1 MNKVYTWHDAFKVLT
16 DSDMVWV
23 ALLET
28 FAMIGAAGAMAVVFG
43 VPLGIILNMTDPKG
57 LKPNPAVNK
66 VLGFL
71 VNVGRSIPFIILC
84 IYLMPFTKF
93 LVNTKTGTLGA
104 IPPLAIA
111 AIPFMAR
118 LAEVAF
124 KEVPRGLVEAA
135 QAMGASNMQIIRKVL
150 LAESMPALISGI
162 TIMLVSLL
170 GYSAIVGSV
179 GAGGLGSL
187 AFNQGYSSFRDDI
200 TDAVMIVIIVLVV
213 VMQFFGDRLAVRAN
227 HR

>member
-1 MNKVYTWHDAFKVLT
+1 MKKEYTLADSWNVLIG
-16 DSDMVWV
+16 SDMVWN

-28 FAMIGAAGAMAVVFG
+28 LIMIGASGAMAIILG
-43 VPLGIILNMTDPKG
+43 VPLGVILNMTDPSG
-57 LKPNPAVNK
+57 LKPNAFVNK
-66 VLGFL
+66 VLGFA
-71 VNVGRSIPFIILC
+71 VNIGRSIPFIILC

-93 LVNTKTGTLGA
+93 LVKSSTGTLGA

-124 KEVPRGLVEAA
+124 KEVPKGLVEAA

-170 GYSAIVGSV
+170 GYSAIVGAV

-187 AFNQGYSSFRDDI
+187 AYNRGYSGFRGDI

-213 VMQFFGDRLAVRAN
+213 IMQFFGDRLAIRSN

>member
-1 MNKVYTWHDAFKVLT
+1 MLKEVTWLDRWNVLFG
-16 DSDMVWV
+16 SDMVWV

-28 FAMIGAAGAMAVVFG
+28 LAMIGAAGSLAIIFG
-43 VPLGIILNMTDPKG
+43 VPLGIILHITDKQG
-57 LKPNPAVNK
+57 LKPNAFINKTLGFAVNI
-66 VLGFL
+66 
-71 VNVGRSIPFIILC
+71 GRSIPFIILC
-84 IYLMPFTKF
+84 IYLMGFTKF
-93 LVNTKTGTLGA
+93 LVHQTTGTLGA
-104 IPPLAIA
+104 IPPLTVA

-135 QAMGASNMQIIRKVL
+135 QSMGASIMQIVCKVL
-150 LAESMPALISGI
+150 IAESMPALISGI

-170 GYSAIVGSV
+170 GYSAITGTV

-187 AFNQGYSSFRDDI
+187 AYNKGFNGFRDDI

-213 VMQFFGDRLAVRAN
+213 IMQFFGDRLAIRTN